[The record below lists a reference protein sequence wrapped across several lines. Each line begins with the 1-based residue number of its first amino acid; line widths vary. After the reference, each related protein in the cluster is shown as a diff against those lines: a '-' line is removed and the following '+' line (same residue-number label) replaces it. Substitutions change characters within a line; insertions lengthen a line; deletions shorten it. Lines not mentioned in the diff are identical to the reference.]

1 MYEIRFHGR
10 GGQGSVMGAEMLAK
24 ALLIEGK
31 YAVTIPAFGFER
43 RGAPVQAF
51 LKYDDKVIRQHTNVW
66 KPDCVICID
75 PTVPSS
81 VPIFDGLK
89 ENGVAVL
96 CTKKPLEKLDLPPNV
111 KKVALCDAVTIAL
124 EVIGRRPPI
133 TNTIMLG
140 ATAKAL
146 GVVSLE
152 SLNEAM
158 EQTAFR
164 DAALEMNIKA
174 VRRGYDETA
183 IYEL

>member
-10 GGQGSVMGAEMLAK
+10 GGQGSVMGAEMFAK
-24 ALLIEGK
+24 ALLNEGK

-43 RGAPVQAF
+43 RGAPVQSY
-51 LKYDDKVIRQHTNVW
+51 LKFDENVIRQHTNVRY
-66 KPDCVICID
+66 PDCIICID
-75 PTVPSS
+75 PTLPSS
-81 VPIFDGLK
+81 VPIFDGIK
-89 ENGVAVL
+89 ENGVAIL
-96 CTKKPLEKLDLPPNV
+96 CTKKPLEKIELHPNV
-111 KKVALCDAVTIAL
+111 KKVALCDATTIAV

-140 ATAKAL
+140 AAAKTL

-152 SLNEAM
+152 SLNVAM
-158 EQTAFR
+158 KATAFR

-174 VRRGYDETA
+174 VQRGYDETK